1 MSNTYKIADSTLS
14 STIPI
19 GNGGTYAIHNSPK
32 WGLGTN
38 GIGPSTTL
46 QVDGRIVINERDLEE
61 RLSTIEKILQ
71 IPERDVKLEKK
82 YPKLKSLYDA
92 YIKELS
98 KVRMWETLKGED
110 Q

>member
-19 GNGGTYAIHNSPK
+19 GNGGNYAIHNSPK
-32 WGLGTN
+32 WGLGIN
-38 GIGPSTTL
+38 GICPNTTL
-46 QVDGRIVINERDLEE
+46 QVDRRIVINERDLEE

-82 YPKLKSLYDA
+82 YPRLKSLYDV

-98 KVRMWETLKGED
+98 KARMWETLKGE
-110 Q
+110 